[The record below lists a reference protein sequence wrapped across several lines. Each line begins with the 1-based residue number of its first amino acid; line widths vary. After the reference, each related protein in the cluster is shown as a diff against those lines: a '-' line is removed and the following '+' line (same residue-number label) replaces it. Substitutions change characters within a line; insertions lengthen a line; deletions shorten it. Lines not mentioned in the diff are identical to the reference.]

1 MIYGWPCPTCAG
13 EGIEEVEHEEDPAT
27 AVAVTGSPS
36 NGWCRSTGSVAAALL
51 AAAVGLRGAALL
63 AATPVALVVVALNGA
78 ALLAGGGAV

>member
-1 MIYGWPCPTCAG
+1 M
-13 EGIEEVEHEEDPAT
+13 
-27 AVAVTGSPS
+27 
-36 NGWCRSTGSVAAALL
+36 NLKSVLFSLL